1 MSRHDPASM
10 EGTTGAPLWW
20 SLATLPARLWLAGV
34 LWVLDPPPSAGVL
47 ARLSRWRPQGRRGR
61 QCGRR

>member
-1 MSRHDPASM
+1 MTRLRRVWL
-10 EGTTGAPLWW
+10 GALLLVWRP
-20 SLATLPARLWLAGV
+20 R
-34 LWVLDPPPSAGVL
+34 PSVGVL